1 MKTKCVKSKTKCTM
15 KKCEIIIE
23 TSVIGKDY
31 GSVIETAKSLVKRIG
46 KHFIDGI
53 TYTVDRSK
61 IVVA

>member
-1 MKTKCVKSKTKCTM
+1 M

-31 GSVIETAKSLVKRIG
+31 VSVIETAKSLVKRIG

-53 TYTVDRSK
+53 TYTVDRNK

>member
-1 MKTKCVKSKTKCTM
+1 M

-31 GSVIETAKSLVKRIG
+31 GSVIETAKSLVKKIG